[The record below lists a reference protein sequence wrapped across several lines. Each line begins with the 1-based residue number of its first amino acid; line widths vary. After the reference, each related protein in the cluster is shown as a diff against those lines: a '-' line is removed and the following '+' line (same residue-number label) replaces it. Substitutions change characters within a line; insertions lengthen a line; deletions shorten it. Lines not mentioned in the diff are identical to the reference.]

1 MRTLV
6 RELPCPWAVV
16 SCPTCGRV
24 KNSHP
29 HSDPRKRHPGW
40 KYYAASDCIVER
52 NQHIVLTRYKSS
64 RAIYSIFTGRDFQ
77 SLACVLNLPART
89 RPDCLDRATPDNG
102 LNLDR
107 RREGSKT
114 KFSRDMRRVKTLEA
128 RAEAADTSTMHGS
141 MYLLQVYGDCGR
153 WRGPL

>member
-1 MRTLV
+1 V
-6 RELPCPWAVV
+6 
-16 SCPTCGRV
+16 
-24 KNSHP
+24 N
-29 HSDPRKRHPGW
+29 
-40 KYYAASDCIVER
+40 YYTASDCMVKRHQNIV
-52 NQHIVLTRYKSS
+52 VTRYKSS
-64 RAIYSIFTGRDFQ
+64 RAIYPIFTGRDFQ

-114 KFSRDMRRVKTLEA
+114 DFSRDTRLVKTLEA
-128 RAEAADTSTMHGS
+128 RAEAADTSTMHRS
-141 MYLLQVYGDCGR
+141 MCLLQVHGYFGR